1 MRVVYF
7 AWVRERVGV
16 EEEDVDLPADVATAG
31 DLVDWLRTRSPN
43 HAFALEEPRAIRVAV
58 DRVHAQPDAPL
69 AGAREVA
76 LFPPM
81 TGG

>member
-1 MRVVYF
+1 MRIVYF
-7 AWVRERVGV
+7 AWVRERVGL
-16 EEEDVDLPADVATAG
+16 EAEDIDLPESVATAG
-31 DLVDWLRTRSPN
+31 ELVDWLKERSPG

-58 DRVHAQPDAPL
+58 DKVHARPDAPL
-69 AGAREVA
+69 AGAQEVA